1 MLACVITVSHLP
13 NPLGASVH
21 MHIDQVLV
29 RDRCNRTVRAP
40 NPALTGACSNQPN
53 PGDPIPSSSPAHA
66 HVSRRWLPDC
76 FRLEGGSLVGG
87 PYDRPII
94 RHARQEPS
102 GEACRIVGHVLDGRS
117 SPRTEHLILDRPG
130 RVRPRESVGVGL
142 SPGMPRLSR
151 CRRRLVSK
159 QAVPVGG
166 LLVTPAGAD
175 RSGRTPW
182 RPEVMTGEK
191 PKRGVPVPSP

>member
-1 MLACVITVSHLP
+1 MHLGTVMLACVITVSHLP

-130 RVRPRESVGVGL
+130 RPSAGIGWGGVVAGDAALVPFPTKISVQASRGL
-142 SPGMPRLSR
+142 ACNPG
-151 CRRRLVSK
+151 
-159 QAVPVGG
+159 GG
-166 LLVTPAGAD
+166 
-175 RSGRTPW
+175 
-182 RPEVMTGEK
+182 
-191 PKRGVPVPSP
+191 